1 MAPRVFFDTC
11 ALYGIDLAD
20 TCLRLADAG
29 SFEPKWSADVLEELR
44 RNLVRST
51 GLSETQVAKRIGMME
66 TVFHDARVTGYQ
78 HLEDSLT
85 CDEKDRHVLAAAIH
99 CGATDLVTFNLK
111 DFPPDSTRLHGIRV
125 VGPDE
130 FMGRQFAADP
140 ETVLQVVRHQ
150 ALSKRRPPM
159 SVAEVL
165 DRLTKAGV
173 PKFASEVRRLYGRHD
188 PTIGVASA
196 QAALKAPPTPQAQQ
210 VSSRRP
216 PVENADRER

>member
-1 MAPRVFFDTC
+1 MAPRVLFDTC

-20 TCLRLADAG
+20 TFLRLAEAG

-44 RNLVRST
+44 RNLIRDT
-51 GLSETQVAKRIGMME
+51 RLSEAQVAKRIGMME
-66 TVFHDARVTGYQ
+66 FAFDEARVTGYQ

-111 DFPPDSTRLHGIRV
+111 DFPPDSTRPHGIRV
-125 VGPDE
+125 IEPDE
-130 FMGRQFAADP
+130 FLGRQFAADP
-140 ETVLQVVRHQ
+140 ETVLQVVREQ

-159 SVAEVL
+159 GVAEVL
-165 DRLTKAGV
+165 DVLTRAGV
-173 PKFASEVRRLYGRHD
+173 PKFASEVRQLHGRHD
-188 PTIGVASA
+188 PTAGVASA
-196 QAALKAPPTPQAQQ
+196 RAAVKAPPTPQARQA
-210 VSSRRP
+210 SSRR